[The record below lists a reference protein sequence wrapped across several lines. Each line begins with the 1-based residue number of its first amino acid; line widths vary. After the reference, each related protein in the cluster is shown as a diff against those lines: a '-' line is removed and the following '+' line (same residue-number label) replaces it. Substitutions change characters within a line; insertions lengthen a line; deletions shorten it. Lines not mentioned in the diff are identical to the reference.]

1 MQEED
6 PAVFILLREGAIHI
20 ALGLPNPP
28 CNQGLDVTQSGANFR
43 AWLNTTICN
52 QTPLSQVQNGVY
64 RMHINNSLVFFEDV
78 YVQLKPGQVD
88 NLERALG
95 GLFNQRQPP
104 PGSTAEWSEA
114 CKARGLLLGHVFIVG
129 AQGSI

>member
-6 PAVFILLREGAIHI
+6 PAVCILLREGAIYI

-43 AWLNTTICN
+43 AWLSTTICI
-52 QTPLSQVQNGVY
+52 QMPLSQVENGVY
-64 RMHINNSLVFFEDV
+64 MKHVNNSQVFFEDV
-78 YVQLKPGQVD
+78 YVRLKPGQVD

-95 GLFNQRQPP
+95 GLFNQSQ
-104 PGSTAEWSEA
+104 A
-114 CKARGLLLGHVFIVG
+114 CKARGLVLGHVLIVG

>member
-1 MQEED
+1 M
-6 PAVFILLREGAIHI
+6 FILLREGAIHI

-52 QTPLSQVQNGVY
+52 QTSLSQVQNGVY
-64 RMHINNSLVFFEDV
+64 RNHVNNSEVFFEDV

-104 PGSTAEWSEA
+104 PPGSTAEWSEA

>member
-20 ALGLPNPP
+20 ALGLPNSP

-43 AWLNTTICN
+43 TWLNTTICN
-52 QTPLSQVQNGVY
+52 QTPLSKVDNGVY
-64 RMHINNSLVFFEDV
+64 REYVNNSRVCFEDV

-88 NLERALG
+88 RLEEVLSV
-95 GLFNQRQPP
+95 LFNQRRPP
-104 PGSTAEWSEA
+104 PRFHSGVE
-114 CKARGLLLGHVFIVG
+114 
-129 AQGSI
+129 